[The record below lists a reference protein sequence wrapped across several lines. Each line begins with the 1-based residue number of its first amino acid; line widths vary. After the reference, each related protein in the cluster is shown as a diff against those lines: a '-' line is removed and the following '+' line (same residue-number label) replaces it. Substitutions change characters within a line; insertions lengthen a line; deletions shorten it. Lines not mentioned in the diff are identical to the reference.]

1 MKRRARRLLHDAY
14 ASTLGDEE
22 RAYASNLD
30 ERERMRLLDERAEK
44 LKDLRRPRAHSQA
57 SHWPL
62 LELGVEVALAD
73 QLVRVE
79 AEKGKDKR

>member
-1 MKRRARRLLHDAY
+1 MGVEGRA
-14 ASTLGDEE
+14 
-22 RAYASNLD
+22 
-30 ERERMRLLDERAEK
+30 LLDERAEK

-79 AEKGKDKR
+79 EAVVVVVRLLKRLIRLVLERRVIP